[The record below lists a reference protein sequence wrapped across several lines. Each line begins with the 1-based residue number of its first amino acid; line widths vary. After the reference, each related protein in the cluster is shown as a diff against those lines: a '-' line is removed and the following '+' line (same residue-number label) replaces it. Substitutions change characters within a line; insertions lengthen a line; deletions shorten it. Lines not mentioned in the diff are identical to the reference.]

1 MKEKQNSLYRQQA
14 IKELITEKSVSDQN
28 QIVDL
33 LREKY
38 DLETNQTIVSRDL
51 RKLGVI
57 KKMLNGIMVYEMAET
72 DVQTEIFRLALV
84 DIEHNEAMIVIRT
97 HPGLSAFV
105 GDHLDQCND
114 LNILGCLAGEN
125 VVFVVPKKISELA
138 DTFNAICKKFQI
150 KNRKLET
157 NSIT

>member
-1 MKEKQNSLYRQQA
+1 MKKNPNPPSRQQA
-14 IKELITEKSVSDQN
+14 IKELIATKSISDQN

-38 DLETNQTIVSRDL
+38 GIKTNQTIVSRDL
-51 RKLGVI
+51 RKLGVV
-57 KKMLNGIMVYEMAET
+57 KKMLKGNLVYEMADI

-84 DIEHNEAMIVIRT
+84 DIEYNEAMIVIKT

-105 GDHLDQCND
+105 GDYLDQCNN

-125 VVFVVPKKISELA
+125 VVFIAPKRIAEIA
-138 DTFNAICKKFQI
+138 ETFAAICKKFQV
-150 KNRKLET
+150 KK
-157 NSIT
+157 